1 MRNWNS
7 VVFAIS
13 YVTIYCAIFVL
24 KTEQEEVNVCLKVI
38 TWKPLYYWAI
48 QNRNIYLWYIFILMI
63 FSPLSSIATVILVDN
78 SLQKVFNRKTN
89 GGRSIHLHLLVF
101 FVFNMYAS
109 WYKIKPQKKSTKL
122 TENQFILPLITRFVS
137 ALGYRNVRKNEI
149 VLFMFQTKKWVID
162 PDTSS
167 ISSPGNTWE
176 VFPIHCNIFSFVLAW
191 NMLQKTLSR

>member
-1 MRNWNS
+1 MLYILRVIYFHDCFNTMRNWNN

-13 YVTIYCAIFVL
+13 YVTIYCDIFVL

-109 WYKIKPQKKSTKL
+109 WYKIKPQKIVYKIDRKPIYSTFDNKVC
-122 TENQFILPLITRFVS
+122 IS
-137 ALGYRNVRKNEI
+137 LGISKC
-149 VLFMFQTKKWVID
+149 TKKWNC
-162 PDTSS
+162 S
-167 ISSPGNTWE
+167 IYVSNKKVSYWPRYFFNFIPW
-176 VFPIHCNIFSFVLAW
+176 
-191 NMLQKTLSR
+191 

>member
-1 MRNWNS
+1 MNFALYTTSLKYIPLKFHRLIYPFFDCFNTRRNWNS
-7 VVFAIS
+7 VVFSIS

-48 QNRNIYLWYIFILMI
+48 QNRNIYLWYIYLYILI

-101 FVFNMYAS
+101 FVFNTYAS
-109 WYKIKPQKKSTKL
+109 WYKIKPQK
-122 TENQFILPLITRFVS
+122 IV
-137 ALGYRNVRKNEI
+137 YKN
-149 VLFMFQTKKWVID
+149 W
-162 PDTSS
+162 
-167 ISSPGNTWE
+167 
-176 VFPIHCNIFSFVLAW
+176 
-191 NMLQKTLSR
+191 QKTNLFYLW